1 MASSCLLE
9 TISDGFEATT
19 AQLKSQNSIQGDESD
34 SPSAFPVEGDIL
46 QPEQSLGGWLEPSG
60 PAATYL
66 ACTEMIRCEQWF
78 AYYAISI

>member
-1 MASSCLLE
+1 ME

-19 AQLKSQNSIQGDESD
+19 AQLNSQNSFHGDDSD
-34 SPSAFPVEGDIL
+34 SLSAFAVEDDIL
-46 QPEQSLGGWLEPSG
+46 QPEHSLGGWLEPSG

-78 AYYAISI
+78 AYYASSI